1 MSEHRQVAQMLAA
14 SSLFGTCTPEAIED
28 CAARFRPQTLQKRE
42 MLFARGDPANH
53 IYLVS
58 EGLVRLAIATSEGR
72 ELSFQIVGSGELF
85 GEIGVLDGRD
95 RSAEAVA
102 LEATVAYRLEKS
114 DFTRLRSAHPS
125 VTESVILFLCARLR
139 VVSDRLETIALYPL
153 EARLARFLVL
163 SLRGRE
169 EAPGKRVPLEL
180 AYSQTEL
187 AQLLGASRPKLN
199 AALGELERVGAV
211 KRTSDRLFC
220 DRAKLAQI
228 AQLD

>member
-1 MSEHRQVAQMLAA
+1 
-14 SSLFGTCTPEAIED
+14 
-28 CAARFRPQTLQKRE
+28 
-42 MLFARGDPANH
+42 
-53 IYLVS
+53 
-58 EGLVRLAIATSEGR
+58 
-72 ELSFQIVGSGELF
+72 
-85 GEIGVLDGRD
+85 
-95 RSAEAVA
+95 
-102 LEATVAYRLEKS
+102 KS

-125 VTESVILFLCARLR
+125 VTESVILFLCDRLR
-139 VVSDRLETIALYPL
+139 RVSDKLETIALYPL

-169 EAPGKRVPLEL
+169 ETPGKRVPLEL

-220 DRAKLAQI
+220 DRAKLAEI